1 MCPLIGYTKLLSEE
15 TLASEPSSDGE
26 AVKGEGRVWDGSGNQ
41 SQQQQQQQTGN
52 AANNTG

>member
-1 MCPLIGYTKLLSEE
+1 MCPLVGYTKLLSEE

-26 AVKGEGRVWDGSGNQ
+26 AGKGEGRVWDGAGNQ
-41 SQQQQQQQTGN
+41 SQQQQQQTGN

>member
-1 MCPLIGYTKLLSEE
+1 MYSLIGYTKLLSEE

-26 AVKGEGRVWDGSGNQ
+26 AVKGEGRVWDGGGSQ
-41 SQQQQQQQTGN
+41 SQQQQQQTGN